1 MLDSIVT
8 DMGGRIAEE
17 LTFQDITSGAQQDIA
32 HATNLAHA
40 MVCSYGMSE
49 KIGPLKYD
57 DNSEHIYLGRDITKK
72 EACSEE
78 TLREIDIEV
87 KRIVTE
93 SADRARAILTAHHD
107 MLDKLAEALLERET
121 MSAAEIRELL
131 GLPPSGDEEEKAAP
145 EEKTVEL
152 APASGSA
159 GTSEPADPASSPAS
173 ES

>member
-1 MLDSIVT
+1 
-8 DMGGRIAEE
+8 
-17 LTFQDITSGAQQDIA
+17 
-32 HATNLAHA
+32 

-87 KRIVTE
+87 KRIVME
-93 SADRARAILTAHHD
+93 SADRARAILREHHD

-131 GLPPSGDEEEKAAP
+131 GLPADDSASAESAPADAAP
-145 EEKTVEL
+145 
-152 APASGSA
+152 APAPADGSA
-159 GTSEPADPASSPAS
+159 ASAPAS